1 MEAEHDLISSVKEV
15 HCLSC
20 EGQRSRWKV
29 ASAEMIPGGSL
40 DKQVAVVPW
49 VVVE

>member
-1 MEAEHDLISSVKEV
+1 VEAEHDLISSVKEV

-20 EGQRSRWKV
+20 EGQRSGWKV
-29 ASAEMIPGGSL
+29 ASAEMIPCGSL
-40 DKQVAVVPW
+40 DKKVAVVPW